1 MRAEVLLKRITNKPI
16 KTKVLIFFLPLIILS
31 IILTSYLSYRTAKN
45 QLQKNALVLVKNTVY
60 QSCILINDKFSFIF
74 GKLVALSEN
83 ETLQNLIMNN
93 YGEKYKNDRFTD
105 IIKVNNY
112 FNDLYYD
119 NYPIIDSL
127 YFCAQNG
134 LEIKRLPDDVP
145 RRIGINL
152 SEWLKKY
159 HYSDQGYYWLNKHN
173 DTVFDTVNKRS
184 VISTFYDVGQGDAS
198 ARGLVIFNMNCGY
211 FMDLLANIKVSSHG
225 YILMISRD
233 GVIQSRNTGMN
244 TQLTSADLLKLKQ
257 KLGTTGYTIVKS
269 RTGEKLVLMYDSIKI
284 NRWMLAAV
292 VPMKDILKDAGNIKY
307 ISLVMIFILLFVTLA
322 MAAFFA
328 GQITN
333 PIRYLSS
340 QVKLLEKGD
349 FDAKLEVEDAFEIG
363 VLAHG
368 LQRLVSSV
376 KELIEKVKDE
386 QEKKRKTELLA
397 LQSQINPHFLY
408 NTLGSIKHLIDM
420 EENAK
425 ASQMTSA
432 LTKFFMIGISRGKVF
447 IPVKEELEHIENYL
461 IIQKMR
467 YSRDFDYVIDVDE
480 GILRSEIIKLTLQ
493 PIVENSIYHG
503 MKNKMEMGII
513 RITGWREQEDVVI
526 EVFDEGAGMDA
537 GKLGE
542 LMRSINNPEIEETP
556 ITFGLRNVNQRIKL
570 HYGEEFGIEIQSA
583 PGEYTRVRLRIPYKS
598 V

>member
-1 MRAEVLLKRITNKPI
+1 MKTGVLPKRIKNKPI

-31 IILTSYLSYRTAKN
+31 VILTSYLSYFIAEN
-45 QLQKNALVLVKNTVY
+45 QLQKNALYLVKNTVY

-74 GKLVALSEN
+74 TKLVALSN
-83 ETLQNLIMNN
+83 KETLQNLIMNN
-93 YGEKYKNDRFTD
+93 YGEKYKNDKFTD
-105 IIKVNNY
+105 IIKVNSY

-127 YFCAQNG
+127 YFCTQNG

-152 SEWLKKY
+152 SDWLRKY
-159 HYSDQGYYWLNKHN
+159 HYSDQGYYWLNKHD
-173 DTVFDTVNKRS
+173 DTVFQTVNERP
-184 VISTFYDVGQGDAS
+184 VISTFYDVGRAGAS
-198 ARGLVIFNMNCGY
+198 VGGLVIFNMNCSY
-211 FMDLLANIKVSSHG
+211 FMDLLTNIKVSSHG
-225 YILMISRD
+225 YILMISKD
-233 GVIQSRNTGMN
+233 GVIKSKSTGIE
-244 TQLTSADLLKLKQ
+244 TQVKPEDLLKLKER
-257 KLGTTGYTIVKS
+257 LGTSGYMIVRSKTGQ
-269 RTGEKLVLMYDSIKI
+269 KLVLMYDSIKI
-284 NRWMLAAV
+284 NKWMLAAV
-292 VPMKDILKDAGNIKY
+292 VPMKDILKDADNIKY
-307 ISLVMIFILLFVTLA
+307 ISLVIILILLFVTSISA
-322 MAAFFA
+322 TFFA

-333 PIRYLSS
+333 PIRYLSY
-340 QVKLLEKGD
+340 QVKQLEKGN
-349 FDAKLEVEDAFEIG
+349 FDVNLEIEEKNEIG
-363 VLAHG
+363 VLASG
-368 LQRLVSSV
+368 LQRLVNSV

-447 IPVKEELEHIENYL
+447 ITIKEELEHIENYL

-467 YSRDFDYVIDVDE
+467 YSRDFDYVLEIDDW
-480 GILRSEIIKLTLQ
+480 ILHSEIIKLTLQ

-513 RITGWREQEDVVI
+513 RITGWKEKDHVVI
-526 EVFDEGAGMDA
+526 EVFDEGAGMSSE
-537 GKLGE
+537 KLEG
-542 LMRSINNPEIEETP
+542 LMKSINNPEIEETP

-570 HYGEEFGIEIQSA
+570 HYGEEYGIEIKSVLN
-583 PGEYTRVRLRIPYKS
+583 EYTKVMLRIPFKS
-598 V
+598 I